1 MRLIYKSK
9 AWKII
14 LSDLMICRF
23 LRGIKFIEPKSKE
36 TVINIKTSYDYYADI
51 YQMKCLHMLFALTW
65 NNQID
70 VYDMK
75 TGELIQTLKWKGSR
89 RFERERLAIDEENK
103 CIYYILY
110 CDEEGENESLVS
122 IIDCVGWKERIV
134 SSLPGFYASDF
145 QYCKKEREYI
155 IMGRQFC
162 KFPKSLYLTGID
174 KGIGMNSGK
183 EILFDQSNKWNVQT
197 FTAAKLMDNGDML
210 YFIRLKRGK
219 VYRLGEKSPIL
230 DKVDETAFS
239 HDGKYIAYLRKGK
252 ITVLEYD
259 SWKVVDTVESDIG
272 LVHVFEFEDSDKHI
286 IYQVDDVNYLF
297 EIEFATVEKQRND

>member
-14 LSDLMICRF
+14 LSDLMICHF

-51 YQMKCLHMLFALTW
+51 YQMKCLNMLFALTW
-65 NNQID
+65 NNLID

-75 TGELIQTLKWKGSR
+75 TGGLIQTLRWKGSR
-89 RFERERLAIDEENK
+89 KFERERLAIDEENK
-103 CIYYILY
+103 CIYCILY
-110 CDEEGENESLVS
+110 YGEEGENESLVS
-122 IIDCVGWKERIV
+122 VIDCVGWAERIV
-134 SSLPGFYASDF
+134 LSLPGFYASGL
-145 QYCKKEREYI
+145 QYCKKEQEYI
-155 IMGRQFC
+155 IVGRQFC
-162 KFPKSLYLTGID
+162 KFPQSLYLTGIY

-183 EILFDQSNKWNVQT
+183 EILFDKSNEWNIQT
-197 FTAAKLMDNGDML
+197 LTTAKLMDNGDML

-239 HDGKYIAYLRKGK
+239 HDGKYIAYLRRGK

-259 SWKVVDTVESDIG
+259 SWRVVDTIESDIG
-272 LVHVFEFEDSDKHI
+272 LVHVFEFEDSDEHI

-297 EIEFATVEKQRND
+297 EIEFGIVEK